1 MLPSIWTRCAERF
14 RPRRLNRRAWRA
26 VEDQS
31 LNSTRKL
38 VDSDAEQALLEAL
51 IDGVKPIWPPGER
64 LRGLHYLLATPFRY
78 PPLRYGSRF
87 GTRAGRGIFYGAEI
101 RRTVLAEKA
110 YYQCLFLAGTKA
122 AFASPITQSLTL
134 FQFGIATRRGA
145 DLTRPPFAEFEA
157 EISSPASYAQSQPL
171 GVELRR
177 AGVEVFKFR
186 SARDPQKGINVGLFQ
201 PAFQPTKPLA
211 AERWICT
218 STRDRIELKPGLVAE
233 GEALSFARTLFEH
246 DGVLPAPGVGQP
258 NVA

>member
-1 MLPSIWTRCAERF
+1 MLPSIWTRCAEGF
-14 RPRRLNRRAWRA
+14 RLGRLNRRAWRA

-64 LRGLHYLLATPFRY
+64 LRALHSLLATPFRY

-87 GTRAGRGIFYGAEI
+87 GTRAERGIFYGAEI

-134 FQFGIATRRGA
+134 LQFGIATRRGA
-145 DLTRPPFAEFEA
+145 DLTRPPFAERSAQRAILKRGSTSDYSSQRFSQRSPCEQSA
-157 EISSPASYAQSQPL
+157 GFAPARAIGSSSSP
-171 GVELRR
+171 V
-177 AGVEVFKFR
+177 
-186 SARDPQKGINVGLFQ
+186 
-201 PAFQPTKPLA
+201 
-211 AERWICT
+211 
-218 STRDRIELKPGLVAE
+218 
-233 GEALSFARTLFEH
+233 
-246 DGVLPAPGVGQP
+246 
-258 NVA
+258 